1 MHKQLL
7 LSTLLFMVPGVP
19 LLIFASPERR
29 AHYEMKQFVNT
40 SDAIWTY
47 KTTHNGGTTCE
58 YDKMESIT
66 LIDIKYKRRFLLRQR
81 RCEIPL
87 RGQFYHF
94 NPEQMTVTSRDMQ
107 QLCTEI
113 LRFLAGD
120 LSCAV
125 VKVKSI
131 TERGKSRYDL
141 RVRNSSLVRA
151 KPQAECT
158 RHFRR
163 AVKGGMAY
171 HVYSS
176 RCQRV
181 FKTFK

>member
-1 MHKQLL
+1 MMTHKKCDAQ
-7 LSTLLFMVPGVP
+7 TAP
-19 LLIFASPERR
+19 LKHTPLYGPRR
-29 AHYEMKQFVNT
+29 AAPDIRFPGT
-40 SDAIWTY
+40 SCA
-47 KTTHNGGTTCE
+47 
-58 YDKMESIT
+58 
-66 LIDIKYKRRFLLRQR
+66 LRN
-81 RCEIPL
+81 EA
-87 RGQFYHF
+87 
-94 NPEQMTVTSRDMQ
+94 DMQ